1 MLRLAVRVL
10 CYSSWRHATPT
21 VDVTRHPTVS
31 VRVRS
36 VGWNFSASPSQFR
49 KRVAARG
56 CGGVEWPYV
65 LFIISYKNRC
75 RSRDMQAYAAIS
87 SHASKKVRR
96 VCFLTTPV
104 TRTTLW
110 TPISLE
116 AMRCVLGS
124 SMWPM

>member
-1 MLRLAVRVL
+1 M
-10 CYSSWRHATPT
+10 
-21 VDVTRHPTVS
+21 
-31 VRVRS
+31 RS

>member
-21 VDVTRHPTVS
+21 VDPTV
-31 VRVRS
+31 RAFVRS
-36 VGWNFSASPSQFR
+36 ARWAGKWNFSASPSQFR